1 VRNDP
6 LAQKFLLDKQISYEE
21 IYFKSFQ
28 AIIHD
33 TPVFFRPLILR
44 HWINVSSDLWKDGL
58 GNKMLDICKE
68 ILNKHVPQY
77 KENLIGPNK
86 VNFDIFCEK
95 RAVKEITDALTSLEQ
110 DLKEII
116 KNGRIE
122 DKEVLYDIQSR

>member
-1 VRNDP
+1 
-6 LAQKFLLDKQISYEE
+6 
-21 IYFKSFQ
+21 
-28 AIIHD
+28 
-33 TPVFFRPLILR
+33 
-44 HWINVSSDLWKDGL
+44 
-58 GNKMLDICKE
+58 MLDICKE